1 MMSMAREAE
10 IFCEAL
16 KRWRDKRGMTQEA
29 LAHEAGITTSYASQV
44 ERGRKVP
51 SLTGH
56 VVLKLC
62 RGLECTP
69 GELLSDFTPTA
80 LKRLVSPILESQ
92 GVVS

>member
-1 MMSMAREAE
+1 MPREAE
-10 IFCEAL
+10 MFGEAL

-51 SLTGH
+51 SLT

-62 RGLECTP
+62 RALECTP
-69 GELLSDFTPTA
+69 GELLSDFTPAA
-80 LKRLVSPILESQ
+80 LKRMRFE
-92 GVVS
+92 